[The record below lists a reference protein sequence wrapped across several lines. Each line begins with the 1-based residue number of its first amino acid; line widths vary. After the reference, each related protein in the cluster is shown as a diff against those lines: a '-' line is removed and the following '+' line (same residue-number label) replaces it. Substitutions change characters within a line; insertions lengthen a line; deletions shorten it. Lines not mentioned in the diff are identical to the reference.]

1 MNHILK
7 PTRFMAAATLLAST
21 TALAVDLTITDG
33 TPTLH
38 YNDTD
43 AAPPYEWT
51 VSGLSNAGA
60 TEGTFTITSW
70 HSNSI
75 RNILQID
82 DDTPNALVTSN
93 GTVSLADNGLTIL
106 PDVNSITLGFQANSG
121 GNAIALGYFASSA
134 GPYSAALGVAAL
146 ATGYS
151 SIALGNS
158 ATSGGD
164 YSAALGQYSNAAG
177 NDSIALGY
185 LAESD
190 GDYSTALGY
199 VAKSFGESSIA
210 LGSFASSAGPYSTA
224 LGFRASAPNSNTIVL
239 GSIPGV
245 NNATNYANVGMG
257 TTAPSQAVDVE
268 RSEAA
273 ARFQLSSF
281 TANVTEAP
289 QYIQRRS
296 RGTAA
301 APTAVLSNDNLG
313 LFSFRGYNGATMGGS
328 RATITAQAAGNF
340 TNSSTPTRLIFATTP
355 VGQTTPQQ
363 VLVITPDGKVQ
374 VNGQNL
380 TVPDY
385 VFEDDYELMPL
396 EELRAFIDANGHL
409 PGIAPAAEVNA
420 NGLDLAGSQMGL
432 LQKVEEL
439 TLYTLK
445 QEQRLAVQDA
455 ENDRLRNEVARL
467 QQDQASMAVLLERLS
482 QRFATEDS
490 P

>member
-1 MNHILK
+1 VIRGVPTGDPEGLSWPGHTLHDKAGGKAMNHILK

-199 VAKSFGESSIA
+199 VAKSFGESK
-210 LGSFASSAGPYSTA
+210 
-224 LGFRASAPNSNTIVL
+224 R
-239 GSIPGV
+239 
-245 NNATNYANVGMG
+245 
-257 TTAPSQAVDVE
+257 SQI
-268 RSEAA
+268 RC
-273 ARFQLSSF
+273 
-281 TANVTEAP
+281 
-289 QYIQRRS
+289 
-296 RGTAA
+296 
-301 APTAVLSNDNLG
+301 
-313 LFSFRGYNGATMGGS
+313 
-328 RATITAQAAGNF
+328 
-340 TNSSTPTRLIFATTP
+340 
-355 VGQTTPQQ
+355 
-363 VLVITPDGKVQ
+363 
-374 VNGQNL
+374 
-380 TVPDY
+380 
-385 VFEDDYELMPL
+385 
-396 EELRAFIDANGHL
+396 
-409 PGIAPAAEVNA
+409 
-420 NGLDLAGSQMGL
+420 
-432 LQKVEEL
+432 
-439 TLYTLK
+439 
-445 QEQRLAVQDA
+445 
-455 ENDRLRNEVARL
+455 
-467 QQDQASMAVLLERLS
+467 
-482 QRFATEDS
+482 
-490 P
+490 